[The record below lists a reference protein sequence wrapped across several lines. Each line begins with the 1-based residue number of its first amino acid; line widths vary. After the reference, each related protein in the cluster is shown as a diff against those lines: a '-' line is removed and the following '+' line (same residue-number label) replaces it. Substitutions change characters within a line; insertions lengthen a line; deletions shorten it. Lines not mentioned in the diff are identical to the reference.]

1 MNLVAL
7 RVIPSSV
14 GTIQVG
20 QRFRASDPEADEL
33 IKAGDAAPAGMLAWD
48 GLRWPQSMVVILAS
62 GPSLTVE
69 QCETVRAWRAAAPSR
84 YVIAINTTFKRAP
97 WADVL
102 YACDAAWW
110 KKYLPEVQAGFAGE
124 LWSQDKEAAR
134 QFGVH
139 LIPSLRLPGL
149 CTQPGFIHQ
158 GGNSGYQAINLAVQ
172 AGAMRIAL
180 LGYDMNDRA
189 GKHWHGKYTNGLPNT
204 GSHLFLEWIRNF
216 ERLASD
222 LVKAGVEVVN
232 CTSSSALT
240 SFRTADLCLH
250 LNGNDK

>member
-20 QRFRASDPEADEL
+20 QSFRASQSEAEEL
-33 IKAGDAAPAGMLAWD
+33 IKRRDAVPAGTLAWD
-48 GLRWPQSMVVILAS
+48 GIQWPQSSVVILAS

-69 QCETVRAWRAAAPSR
+69 QCELVRAWRTAAPGR

-110 KKYLPEVQAGFAGE
+110 KKYLPEVEAEFGGA

-172 AGAMRIAL
+172 AGAKQITL

-204 GSHLFLEWIRNF
+204 GTHLFLEWIRNF
-216 ERLASD
+216 EQLASD
-222 LVKAGVEVVN
+222 LKTAGVSVVN
-232 CTSSSALT
+232 CTPSSALT

-250 LNGNDK
+250 LNGTEQ

>member
-14 GTIQVG
+14 GTIEVG
-20 QRFRASDPEADEL
+20 QSFRASDSEADEL
-33 IKAGDAAPAGMLAWD
+33 IKKGDAAPAGTLTWD
-48 GLRWPQSMVVILAS
+48 GLRWPQSTVVILAS
-62 GPSLTVE
+62 GPSLTLE
-69 QCETVRAWRAAAPSR
+69 QCEMVRVWRAAAERR

-110 KKYLPEVQAGFAGE
+110 KQYLPEVKTDFAGE

-139 LIPSLRLPGL
+139 LIPSLRMPGL
-149 CTQPGFIHQ
+149 CTRPGFIHQ

-172 AGAMRIAL
+172 AGATQVVL
-180 LGYDMNDRA
+180 LGYDMSDRA

-204 GSHLFLEWIRNF
+204 GTHLFLEWIRNF
-216 ERLASD
+216 ERLATD
-222 LVKAGVEVVN
+222 LETAGVSVVN
-232 CTSSSALT
+232 CTPSSALT
-240 SFRTADLCLH
+240 SFRTADLRLH
-250 LNGNDK
+250 LNGNDQ